1 MRIARQVGTF
11 QILALALLIVA
22 GAITIVANTRT
33 RTSTAL
39 SFDPGARLA
48 AATKQQPV
56 NRTEEMIW
64 TLQQRIRQA
73 PRQVDSLALLGGTYV
88 QRARETGDPGYY
100 DKAEAVFRE
109 ALKYDP
115 QHMEAILGQGTLA
128 LARHQFREALALGQ
142 QAQQLNPTVPRVYGV
157 IGDAQVELGM
167 YDEAV
172 QTIQTMVDMRPDLG
186 SLSRVSYLRE
196 LHGDLPGAVDAMQQ
210 AVSAG
215 GSTVE
220 NTLWVRVQLGNLHFN
235 VGRLDAAEREYKRA
249 LALLPDY
256 VPAMAAL
263 ARVQAAQQNYDG
275 AIQLYTEATQR
286 MPLAEY
292 VIALG
297 DVYAKQG
304 DQQQARQQYEL
315 VAAIDTLQASNGVN
329 TDLETALFMADHDID
344 LPASLAKART
354 AYAAR
359 PSIHAADVLAWT
371 LYKTGA
377 YAEAEQYATEALRLG
392 TQDSL
397 KLFHAGMIA
406 HAQGQ
411 NDRARAYLQQAM
423 QLNPHFSLP
432 GSEQATATLK
442 QLGAP
447 ITTEGDK

>member
-1 MRIARQVGTF
+1 V
-11 QILALALLIVA
+11 
-22 GAITIVANTRT
+22 
-33 RTSTAL
+33 
-39 SFDPGARLA
+39 
-48 AATKQQPV
+48 
-56 NRTEEMIW
+56 
-64 TLQQRIRQA
+64 
-73 PRQVDSLALLGGTYV
+73 
-88 QRARETGDPGYY
+88 
-100 DKAEAVFRE
+100 
-109 ALKYDP
+109 
-115 QHMEAILGQGTLA
+115 EAILGQGTLA
-128 LARHQFREALALGQ
+128 LARHQFREALTLGQ
-142 QAQQLNPTVPRVYGV
+142 QARQLNPTVPRVYGL
-157 IGDAQVELGM
+157 IGDAQIELGM

-235 VGRLDAAEREYKRA
+235 AGQLSAAELEYKRV

-304 DQQQARQQYEL
+304 DKQQARQQYEL
-315 VAAIDTLQASNGVN
+315 VAAIDALQASNGVN

-359 PSIHAADVLAWT
+359 PSIHAADGLAWT

-377 YAEAEQYATEALRLG
+377 YPEAEQYATEALRLG

-442 QLGAP
+442 QLGVP
-447 ITTEGDK
+447 MTTEGDK